1 VSYTSAHRLGIT
13 TSDVVTFDRCPW
25 AWINSVAI
33 DVRGGYPPPPMPNP
47 MREHMART
55 ADLHRE
61 RVIRYLQQAHLAEA
75 VDAEENISA
84 QLSSHPAVLHP
95 KWSWDDPHSPFTIT
109 ASSDVLIRNQRG
121 EARLG
126 VAKLGHSSMRRVLIS
141 AAGGVEGLECSS
153 VLAEPVVDVFFGDGE
168 VEPRD
173 LDDSR
178 EEWRVLLSGMAA
190 ALSRFEA
197 GASLDWSAGE
207 FDQCGRLGCQWC
219 QDAIARHDDLFRI
232 ARIRLTQRQEIRRRG
247 INTLSAF
254 AEASEQDL
262 IRRIGTLTPD
272 ELRSL
277 HTQARVQ
284 FLSTEHPESAPTI
297 EVIDQ
302 SVLEGLAPVREGDL
316 YLDFESDPGYVEWP
330 HDAPFTPNASGP
342 EAWLGLEY
350 LIGVMESGTELYR
363 HWWSQSFSEE
373 ARRFR
378 EFLHELHLRH
388 HNDPDFRVFHY
399 APYEVN
405 ALSRLAERHGYGSD
419 IVENLVE
426 KGVLVD
432 LYKVVMRSIA
442 VGSPSYSL
450 KKLEALYFSGTE
462 REGITQGADS
472 VMAFTR
478 YHELVIAAKPES
490 ESIRGDI
497 LEYNRVD
504 CLSTKR
510 LHQWLL
516 SLART

>member
-1 VSYTSAHRLGIT
+1 
-13 TSDVVTFDRCPW
+13 
-25 AWINSVAI
+25 
-33 DVRGGYPPPPMPNP
+33 M
-47 MREHMART
+47 
-55 ADLHRE
+55 
-61 RVIRYLQQAHLAEA
+61 
-75 VDAEENISA
+75 
-84 QLSSHPAVLHP
+84 
-95 KWSWDDPHSPFTIT
+95 
-109 ASSDVLIRNQRG
+109 
-121 EARLG
+121 
-126 VAKLGHSSMRRVLIS
+126 LIS

-153 VLAEPVVDVFFGDGE
+153 VSAEPVVDVFFGDGE
-168 VEPRD
+168 VETRD

-190 ALSRFEA
+190 ALSQFEA

-207 FDQCGRLGCQWC
+207 FDQCGRMGCEWC

-232 ARIRLTQRQEIRRRG
+232 ARIRSTQRQEIRRRG

-262 IRRIGTLTPD
+262 IRRMGRLTPD

-284 FLSTEHPESAPTI
+284 FLSTEHPESAPAI

-330 HDAPFTPNASGP
+330 HDAPFTPSASGP
-342 EAWLGLEY
+342 ETWLGLEY

-378 EFLHELHLRH
+378 EFLDELHLRH

-478 YHELVIAAKPES
+478 YHELVA
-490 ESIRGDI
+490 
-497 LEYNRVD
+497 
-504 CLSTKR
+504 
-510 LHQWLL
+510 
-516 SLART
+516 